1 VGGKE
6 AGWIGELHPRLLR
19 EFDLAGAPPVVFE
32 VDQEPL
38 TVHALP
44 SAEAVSR
51 LPAVRRDIAIVLAET
66 IPADAVL
73 NALRRASPAHVEH
86 IALFDVYRGPGIE
99 SGKKSLAILV
109 LMQDT
114 ARTLTDAEI
123 DATVTD
129 LLRVLR
135 DRFDASPRR

>member
-1 VGGKE
+1 MVRRDV
-6 AGWIGELHPRLLR
+6 A
-19 EFDLAGAPPVVFE
+19 VVVAE
-32 VDQEPL
+32 SVP
-38 TVHALP
+38 
-44 SAEAVSR
+44 AEAV
-51 LPAVRRDIAIVLAET
+51 LD
-66 IPADAVL
+66 
-73 NALRRASPAHVEH
+73 ALREASPGHVDH

-135 DRFDASPRR
+135 NRFDASIRK

>member
-6 AGWIGELHPRLLR
+6 AGWIGELHPRLMR
-19 EFDLAGAPPVVFE
+19 EFDLVGALPVVFE
-32 VDQEPL
+32 LDQDPL
-38 TVHALP
+38 TQRSLP
-44 SAEAVSR
+44 VAKAVSR
-51 LPAVRRDIAIVLAET
+51 LPVVRRDVAVVVAE
-66 IPADAVL
+66 AVSAEAVL
-73 NALRRASPAHVEH
+73 DALRGASPAHVDH
-86 IALFDVYRGPGIE
+86 IALFDVYRGPGIG

-135 DRFDASPRR
+135 DRFDASPRK